1 MVLHTK
7 QRTATAAPA
16 DCLFPA
22 AAQALVDGYTA
33 AFYNAFFTALPIG
46 IFSVVDRPFRHLNT
60 FMRFPQV
67 CLLAYLAHPVAGA
80 SQLGFIPHGHGLLLR
95 PSV

>member
-1 MVLHTK
+1 VWSV
-7 QRTATAAPA
+7 RG
-16 DCLFPA
+16 

-67 CLLAYLAHPVAGA
+67 KICICR
-80 SQLGFIPHGHGLLLR
+80 F
-95 PSV
+95 